1 MKTIAIT
8 GAASGIGAA
17 TAALLERDGHKT
29 IGIDLNPAEGCSES
43 LTADLASPD
52 GRRSAIEGIQARQGV
67 DRNAA
72 TNRLIQDGTQ
82 GVVIGPAAE
91 LTPITRQLWGTKV
104 VLGMDIVGRIMKTVG
119 AESANQQLILIGNQN
134 SPGGKFKM

>member
-43 LTADLASPD
+43 LTADL
-52 GRRSAIEGIQARQGV
+52 V
-67 DRNAA
+67 
-72 TNRLIQDGTQ
+72 
-82 GVVIGPAAE
+82 
-91 LTPITRQLWGTKV
+91 LT
-104 VLGMDIVGRIMKTVG
+104 
-119 AESANQQLILIGNQN
+119 EH
-134 SPGGKFKM
+134 